1 MNGSSDSDSPGA
13 ELEVDHVGIVVRDLA
28 QAKQTLETLFGL
40 TVAEELDA
48 RDRLGVRT
56 VFYRLANISIELLE
70 PSDEQGREAR
80 LGDQHVRIEHIC
92 FRVDDIE
99 QAAASLSRRGAEWST
114 DGAVPVG
121 DRMVRFS
128 TPESTG
134 GVIYQLLEQH

>member
-1 MNGSSDSDSPGA
+1 MSGTSDAADR
-13 ELEVDHVGIVVRDLA
+13 ELEVDHIGIVVRDLA
-28 QAKQTLETLFGL
+28 EAKATIETLFGL

-48 RDRLGVRT
+48 RERLGVRT
-56 VFYRLANISIELLE
+56 VFYQLGNISIELLE
-70 PSDEQGREAR
+70 PSDELGRAAR
-80 LGDQHVRIEHIC
+80 LGEERVRIEHIC

-99 QAAASLSRRGAEWST
+99 QAAANLSERGARWST
-114 DGAVPVG
+114 EAAVPVG